1 MVYDFDAVT
10 NRSGTNAYKW
20 EIEAGELPMWV
31 ADMDFPTA
39 PAVREAIERRAAHGV
54 FGYSVIPPAWNSAIV
69 AWWQQRHAVIFSP
82 ESVIFCAGVV
92 PAISSMIRKLTTP
105 AEKVLVQTPVYNI
118 FFNSIC
124 NNGRFPVENPLQRT
138 ADGYEIDWTDLE
150 QKLSDPQVTLM
161 LLCNPQNPGGIIWGR
176 EDLSRIGALCARYH
190 VTVISD
196 EIHCDLTDPG
206 YDYVP
211 FASASDTCRAIS
223 ITCVA
228 PSKAFNI
235 AGLQGAAVIAADEA
249 LRHKVW
255 RGLNTDE
262 CAEPNAFA
270 IQAAIAAFTA
280 GGEWLDALRMY
291 IAANKAMV
299 RVYLQQELPE
309 LTMVDGH
316 ATYLCWLDC
325 RQISRDDLQL
335 AADIRQKTGLFL
347 SNGSQYG
354 AAGAGYLRMNVACP
368 RHMVEDGLDRLRRA
382 VRL

>member
-270 IQAAIAAFTA
+270 IQAAIAAFTV

-299 RVYLQQELPE
+299 RGYLQQELPE
-309 LTMVDGH
+309 ITMVDGH

-368 RHMVEDGLDRLRRA
+368 RYMVEDGLDRLRRA

>member
-20 EIEAGELPMWV
+20 EIGAGELPMWV

-299 RVYLQQELPE
+299 RVYLQQKLPE
-309 LTMVDGH
+309 ITMVDGH

-354 AAGAGYLRMNVACP
+354 AAGKGYLRMNVACP

>member
-20 EIEAGELPMWV
+20 EIGAGELPMWV

-270 IQAAIAAFTA
+270 IQAAIAAFTV

-299 RVYLQQELPE
+299 RGYLQQELPE

>member
-20 EIEAGELPMWV
+20 EIGAGELPMWV

-270 IQAAIAAFTA
+270 IQAAIAAFTV

>member
-270 IQAAIAAFTA
+270 IQAAIAAFTV

-299 RVYLQQELPE
+299 RGYLQQELPE
-309 LTMVDGH
+309 ITMVDGH

>member
-1 MVYDFDAVT
+1 MVYDFDAVID
-10 NRSGTNAYKW
+10 RSGTNAYKW
-20 EIEAGELPMWV
+20 EIGAGELPMWV

-54 FGYSVIPPAWNSAIV
+54 FGYSVIPAAWNSAIV
-69 AWWQQRHAVIFSP
+69 DWWQQRHAVTFSP

-270 IQAAIAAFTA
+270 IQAAIAAFTV

-309 LTMVDGH
+309 ITMVDGH

>member
-309 LTMVDGH
+309 ITMVDGH

-368 RHMVEDGLDRLRRA
+368 RYMVEDGLDRLRRA

>member
-20 EIEAGELPMWV
+20 EIGAGELPMWV

-150 QKLSDPQVTLM
+150 QKLSNPQVTLM

-270 IQAAIAAFTA
+270 IQAAIAAFTV

-309 LTMVDGH
+309 ITMVDGH

>member
-1 MVYDFDAVT
+1 MVYDFDAVID
-10 NRSGTNAYKW
+10 RSGTNAYKW

-270 IQAAIAAFTA
+270 IQAAIAAFTV

-382 VRL
+382 VLL

>member
-20 EIEAGELPMWV
+20 EIGAGELPMWV

-150 QKLSDPQVTLM
+150 QKLSNPQVTLM

-270 IQAAIAAFTA
+270 IQAAIAAFTV

>member
-20 EIEAGELPMWV
+20 EIGAGELPMWV

-368 RHMVEDGLDRLRRA
+368 RYMVEDGLDRLRRA

>member
-54 FGYSVIPPAWNSAIV
+54 FCYSVIPPAWNSAIV

-270 IQAAIAAFTA
+270 IQAAIAAFTV

-368 RHMVEDGLDRLRRA
+368 RYMVEDGLDRLRRA

>member
-20 EIEAGELPMWV
+20 EIGAGELPMWV

-124 NNGRFPVENPLQRT
+124 NNGRFPVENPLQRA

-270 IQAAIAAFTA
+270 IQAAIAAFTV

-368 RHMVEDGLDRLRRA
+368 RYMVEDGLDRLRRA

>member
-20 EIEAGELPMWV
+20 EIGAGELPMWV

-270 IQAAIAAFTA
+270 IQAAIAAFTV

-299 RVYLQQELPE
+299 RGYLQQELPE
-309 LTMVDGH
+309 ITMVDGH

-347 SNGSQYG
+347 SNGSRYG

>member
-20 EIEAGELPMWV
+20 EIGAGELPMWV

-211 FASASDTCRAIS
+211 FASASDICRAIS

-270 IQAAIAAFTA
+270 IQAAIAAFTV

-368 RHMVEDGLDRLRRA
+368 RYMVEDGLDRLRRA

>member
-270 IQAAIAAFTA
+270 IQAAIAAFTV

>member
-20 EIEAGELPMWV
+20 EIGAGELPMWV

-270 IQAAIAAFTA
+270 IQAAIAAFTV

-299 RVYLQQELPE
+299 RGYLQQELPE
-309 LTMVDGH
+309 ITMVDGH

-368 RHMVEDGLDRLRRA
+368 RYMVEDGLDRLRRA

>member
-10 NRSGTNAYKW
+10 DRSGTNAYKW
-20 EIEAGELPMWV
+20 AIKAGELPMWV

-39 PAVREAIERRAAHGV
+39 PVVRAAIERRAAHGV
-54 FGYSVIPPAWNSAIV
+54 FGYSVIPAAWNAAIV
-69 AWWQQRHAVIFSP
+69 DWWQQRHAVTFAP
-82 ESVIFCAGVV
+82 KSVIFCTGVV

-118 FFNSIC
+118 FFNSIR
-124 NNGRFPVENPLQRT
+124 NNGRFPVENPLKRT
-138 ADGYEIDWTDLE
+138 ADGYEVDWTDLE

-176 EDLSRIGALCARYH
+176 EDLARIGALCARYH

-211 FASASDTCRAIS
+211 FASASDICRAIS

-262 CAEPNAFA
+262 SAEPNAFA

-280 GGEWLDALRMY
+280 GGEWLDALRTY
-291 IAANKAMV
+291 IAANKALV
-299 RVYLQQELPE
+299 RSYLQRELTE
-309 LTMVDGH
+309 ITMVDGH

-325 RQISRDDLQL
+325 RKISHDDQQL

-347 SNGSQYG
+347 SSGSQYG
-354 AAGAGYLRMNVACP
+354 AAGQGYLRMNVACP
-368 RHMVEDGLDRLRRA
+368 RCMVEDGLNRLRQA
-382 VRL
+382 VRP

>member
-20 EIEAGELPMWV
+20 EIGAGELPMWV

-270 IQAAIAAFTA
+270 IQAAIAAFTV

-354 AAGAGYLRMNVACP
+354 AAGAGYLRMNVACS

>member
-20 EIEAGELPMWV
+20 EIGAGELPMWV

-270 IQAAIAAFTA
+270 IQAAIAAFTV

-309 LTMVDGH
+309 ITMVDGH

>member
-20 EIEAGELPMWV
+20 EIGAGELPMWV

-39 PAVREAIERRAAHGV
+39 PAVREAIERRAAHGI
-54 FGYSVIPPAWNSAIV
+54 FGYSVIPPAWNAAIV
-69 AWWQQRHAVIFSP
+69 DWWQQRHAVTFSP
-82 ESVIFCAGVV
+82 ESVIFCTGVV

-235 AGLQGAAVIAADEA
+235 AGLQGAAVIAVDEA

-354 AAGAGYLRMNVACP
+354 AAGTGYLRMNVACP
-368 RHMVEDGLDRLRRA
+368 RHMVEDGLDRLQRA

>member
-20 EIEAGELPMWV
+20 EIGAGELPMWV

-150 QKLSDPQVTLM
+150 QKLSNPQVTLM

-270 IQAAIAAFTA
+270 IQAAIAAFTV

-299 RVYLQQELPE
+299 RGYLQQELPE
-309 LTMVDGH
+309 ITMVDGH

>member
-270 IQAAIAAFTA
+270 IQAAIAAFTV

-368 RHMVEDGLDRLRRA
+368 RYMVEDGLDRLRRA

>member
-1 MVYDFDAVT
+1 MVYDFDAVID
-10 NRSGTNAYKW
+10 RSGTNAYKW

-270 IQAAIAAFTA
+270 IQAAIAAFTV

>member
-20 EIEAGELPMWV
+20 EIGAGELPMWV

-270 IQAAIAAFTA
+270 IQAAIAAFTV

-368 RHMVEDGLDRLRRA
+368 RYMVEDGLDRLRRA

>member
-20 EIEAGELPMWV
+20 EIGAGELPMWV

-270 IQAAIAAFTA
+270 IQAAIAAFTV

-299 RVYLQQELPE
+299 RGYLQQELPE
-309 LTMVDGH
+309 ITMVDGH